1 MTKFKRWIS
10 LSSLVLVCVVLSIS
24 SCKGSQDFVDESDT
38 GGIDLEI
45 GERIRTIKVTVT
57 ADSNITVKKPNTF
70 NAEENSAWASIKA
83 QAFSLV
89 KAKDGYRIK
98 TDWKKAGSSGEV
110 LKDNDV
116 FLSDVTIY
124 AESEALPKADERIKI
139 TVKTNDSH
147 ITLTN
152 DEPIIAKKGVTKWS
166 EIEAEAKAKL
176 KFSDGFELQ
185 SFRHGSD
192 KGNVVLND
200 DTFGSDE
207 EVYAVAKQKPK
218 APDNGGGSNPPGG
231 AAVEVILREA
241 VQAEA
246 ALTLRVVAVAILL
259 TLVILREAG
268 QLLLL
273 PKMKSTT

>member
-1 MTKFKRWIS
+1 MTKFKRWIN
-10 LSSLVLVCVVLSIS
+10 LSSLVLACVVLSIS

-57 ADSNITVKKPNTF
+57 ADSNITVKEPNTF

-98 TDWKKAGSSGEV
+98 TDWKKAGSNGEV

-152 DEPIIAKKGVTKWS
+152 NEPIIAKKGVTKWS
-166 EIEAEAKAKL
+166 EIEAEAKGKL
-176 KFSDGFELQ
+176 KFADGFELQ

-207 EVYAVAKQKPK
+207 EVYVVAKQKPK
-218 APDNGGGSNPPGG
+218 APDNGGGGGSNPPGG
-231 AAVEVILREA
+231 GGGNPSDPSNPPGGGGGSNPPGGGTTPPV
-241 VQAEA
+241 
-246 ALTLRVVAVAILL
+246 TSSF
-259 TLVILREAG
+259 
-268 QLLLL
+268 
-273 PKMKSTT
+273 PK